1 MKTKKKS
8 LKIILSYFLS
18 LILILL
24 ANVGLIN
31 VCKDSIDVYAAN
43 LQGSSPISIDNSN
56 FNSNTDNEYPFA
68 PNSFT
73 ASQDIDT
80 AGVEAGVINLDE
92 EEYSD
97 YSKNPYSNDDYVL
110 MIESQGN
117 NVNFGYTTDRNISL
131 SAGSNYSISVD
142 VYTYNDENSN
152 NYGMASLYL
161 FDEDNKVY
169 ASIDNISSKNVWT
182 TYTFFITT
190 NNIEDLSLKLGL
202 YIKRAGVVLFDNIS
216 AYELN
221 DKTLTSRMNAANAS
235 TYTYINEVDNVVN
248 EYDVSNLF
256 SGYEFEQGKNT
267 PDYTMATVVNNTDDI
282 EASDGSKNTA
292 FKIVNKQATFAKYA
306 TSDDFLTLDQNTIY
320 KLTISVKTLDLSG
333 SANLQL
339 LQTNLDDDEEAVDS
353 DILSISSDT
362 GSSDNLSNNYD
373 EYTFFIN
380 SYPTKSTTYKLI
392 VGLGDEETTTT
403 GSLYITNITL
413 TKVNYDTFS
422 SATSGTTIAKVDLTT
437 DYVFSSS
444 EIMLDNGNFNFLKIE
459 DYNNPY
465 PAGAEAWT
473 VSTGE
478 GEQKYGIINTSQFD
492 MLDASQYTNLLNPTN
507 PDGSVSGNNVLML
520 YNASSDTLSYTST
533 AKTLSAKTYHKFT
546 AQVQTQNSPVTLSLV
561 TTKDEQEVVLSS
573 ITVETNLQQWRTVEM
588 YIYTGYQELD
598 VSLKITLDSDNYAYA
613 YVDNTMFDYLIQP
626 TEDVFNSITNSAT
639 VIKSDLSNMISSS
652 SSSSSSPFSTPDYF
666 TGSDNDAVFAGVVDL
681 ENTAALNQVIA
692 NPENFV
698 SFTSLAGENRQVLAI
713 RSMEEVYYTYTSN
726 IGFDLT
732 SGSYYR
738 ISVSVYTQN
747 LQLLTEGVDS
757 DLMGASIS
765 LSGFDNTFTQIVSD
779 NTWTT
784 YTFYISPDSDVT
796 TYLQLS
802 LGSAQA
808 GTMGDVF
815 FGNIEFD
822 DSLTDFDGINENEYT
837 KVLNTVSSTTEDDT
851 TDDSTDSSTSPDSN
865 NNWIYYIPTLL
876 FALAI
881 VIAIV
886 GVLVRKIKWKKPRK
900 KSKNEYD
907 RDRTVSRQVYM
918 RKATSMR
925 EAKIRELKKEIEE
938 LTNQRAQY
946 ENDYKKDLAT
956 LRDMK
961 IKRSNPNDIV
971 KLQKDMKKNQ
981 KLSANI
987 GVTIEKLQNE
997 IEYVKSEPY
1006 LNSLAK
1012 KLANEPSSEEPADQ
1026 DQDANS

>member
-24 ANVGLIN
+24 ANVGLLN
-31 VCKDSIDVYAAN
+31 VCKNSIDVYAAN
-43 LQGSSPISIDNSN
+43 LQGSSAISIDNSN
-56 FNSNTDNEYPFA
+56 FNSNTDSEYPFE

-80 AGVEAGVINLDE
+80 AGVEAGVINLDAD
-92 EEYSD
+92 D
-97 YSKNPYSNDDYVL
+97 YSSYSRNPLSSDDYVL
-110 MIESQGN
+110 MIESQGS
-117 NVNFGYTTDRNISL
+117 NVNFGYTTNNNISL

-142 VYTYNDENSN
+142 VYTSN
-152 NYGMASLYL
+152 NNGIASLYL
-161 FDEDNKVY
+161 FDEDNKVF
-169 ASIDNISSKNVWT
+169 ASIDNISSQNVWT
-182 TYTFFITT
+182 TYTFFIST
-190 NNIEDLSLKLGL
+190 NNIEDLNLKLGL

-221 DKTLTSRMNAANAS
+221 DKTLASRMNSTSAS

-256 SGYEFEQGKNT
+256 TGYEFEQGKNT

-292 FKIVNKQATFAKYA
+292 FKIVNNQATYAKYA
-306 TSDDFLTLDQNTIY
+306 TADDFLTLDQNTIY
-320 KLTISVKTLDLSG
+320 KLTINVKTLDLSG
-333 SANLQL
+333 NANLQL
-339 LQTNLDDDEEAVDS
+339 VQTNLDDDEEAVDS
-353 DILSISSDT
+353 EVLTITSNT

-373 EYTFFIN
+373 EYTFYIN

-403 GSLYITNITL
+403 GTLYITNITL

-422 SATSGTTIAKVDLTT
+422 SASSGSTIAKIDLTT

-444 EIMLDNGNFNFLKIE
+444 DIMLDNGNFNFLNIE

-478 GEQKYGIINTSQFD
+478 GDQKYGIVNTSQFD
-492 MLDASQYTNLLNPTN
+492 MLDASQYTNLLNPTD
-507 PDGSVSGNNVLML
+507 PDGTESGNNVLML
-520 YNASSDTLSYTST
+520 YNAGNDTLSYTST

-561 TTKDEQEVVLSS
+561 TTKDDQEVVLSS

-613 YVDNTMFDYLIQP
+613 YVDNTMFDYYIQP

-639 VIKSDLSNMISSS
+639 VVKTDLSNIISSS
-652 SSSSSSPFSTPDYF
+652 NSSSSTPFSTPDYF
-666 TGSDNDAVFAGVVDL
+666 TGTDNDAIFAGVVDL
-681 ENTAALNQVIA
+681 ENTSALNQVIA
-692 NPENFV
+692 DPENYV
-698 SFTSLAGENRQVLAI
+698 SFTSLAGENRQVLGI

-757 DLMGASIS
+757 ELMGASIS
-765 LSGFDNTFTQIVSD
+765 LSGFDDTFTQIVSN

-822 DSLTDFDGINENEYT
+822 DSLTSFDGINANDYT
-837 KVLNTVSSTTEDDT
+837 KVLNTVSSTTEDDS
-851 TDDSTDSSTSPDSN
+851 TDDSTDSTTSPDTN

-876 FALAI
+876 FGLAI

-886 GVLVRKIKWKKPRK
+886 GVLARKIKWNKPHK

-907 RDRTVSRQVYM
+907 RNQTVSRQVYM

-925 EAKIRELKKEIEE
+925 EARIRELKKEIET

-961 IKRSNPNDIV
+961 IKRSNPNDIA

-987 GVTIEKLQNE
+987 GVSIEKLQNE

-1006 LNSLAK
+1006 LNNLAK
-1012 KLANEPSSEEPADQ
+1012 KLASEPSNESTPTQ
-1026 DQDANS
+1026 DQDSNA

>member
-24 ANVGLIN
+24 ANVGLLN
-31 VCKDSIDVYAAN
+31 VCKNSIDVYAAN
-43 LQGSSPISIDNSN
+43 LQGSSAISIDNSN
-56 FNSNTDNEYPFA
+56 FNSNTDSEYPFE
-68 PNSFT
+68 PISFT

-80 AGVEAGVINLDE
+80 AGVEAGVINLDAD
-92 EEYSD
+92 D
-97 YSKNPYSNDDYVL
+97 YSSYSRNPLSSDDYVL
-110 MIESQGN
+110 MIESQGS
-117 NVNFGYTTDRNISL
+117 NVNFGYTTDNNISL

-142 VYTYNDENSN
+142 VYTSN
-152 NYGMASLYL
+152 NNGIASLYL
-161 FDEDNKVY
+161 FDEDNKVF
-169 ASIDNISSKNVWT
+169 ASIDNISSQNVWT
-182 TYTFFITT
+182 TYTFFIST
-190 NNIEDLSLKLGL
+190 NNIEDLNLKLGL

-221 DKTLTSRMNAANAS
+221 DKTLASRMNSTSAS

-256 SGYEFEQGKNT
+256 TGYEFEQGKNT

-292 FKIVNKQATFAKYA
+292 FKIVNNQATYAKYA
-306 TSDDFLTLDQNTIY
+306 TADDFLTLDQNTIY
-320 KLTISVKTLDLSG
+320 KLTINVKTLDLSG
-333 SANLQL
+333 NANLQL
-339 LQTNLDDDEEAVDS
+339 VQTNLDDDEEAVDS
-353 DILSISSDT
+353 EVLTITSNT

-373 EYTFFIN
+373 EYTFYIN

-403 GSLYITNITL
+403 GTLYITNITL

-422 SATSGTTIAKVDLTT
+422 SASSGSTIAKIDLTT

-444 EIMLDNGNFNFLKIE
+444 EIMLDNGNFNFLNIE

-478 GEQKYGIINTSQFD
+478 GDQKYGIVNTSQFD
-492 MLDASQYTNLLNPTN
+492 MLDASQYTNLLNPTD
-507 PDGSVSGNNVLML
+507 PDGTESGNNVLML
-520 YNASSDTLSYTST
+520 YNAGNDTLSYTST

-561 TTKDEQEVVLSS
+561 TTKDDQEVVLSS

-613 YVDNTMFDYLIQP
+613 YVDNTMFDYYIQP

-639 VIKSDLSNMISSS
+639 VVKTDLSNIISSS
-652 SSSSSSPFSTPDYF
+652 NSSSSTPFSTPDYF
-666 TGSDNDAVFAGVVDL
+666 TGTDNDSVFAGVVDL
-681 ENTAALNQVIA
+681 ENTSALNQVIA
-692 NPENFV
+692 DTENYV
-698 SFTSLAGENRQVLAI
+698 SFTSLAGENRQVLGI

-738 ISVSVYTQN
+738 ISLSVYTQN

-757 DLMGASIS
+757 ELMGASIS
-765 LSGFDNTFTQIVSD
+765 LSGFDDTFTQIVSN

-822 DSLTDFDGINENEYT
+822 DSLTSFDGINANDYT
-837 KVLNTVSSTTEDDT
+837 KVLNTVSSTTEDDS
-851 TDDSTDSSTSPDSN
+851 TDDSTDSTTSPDTN

-876 FALAI
+876 FGLAI

-886 GVLVRKIKWKKPRK
+886 GVLARKIKWKKPHK

-907 RDRTVSRQVYM
+907 RNQTVSRQVYM

-925 EAKIRELKKEIEE
+925 EARIRELKKEIET
-938 LTNQRAQY
+938 LTNQRTQY

-961 IKRSNPNDIV
+961 IKRSNPNDIA

-987 GVTIEKLQNE
+987 GVSIEKLQNE

-1006 LNSLAK
+1006 LNNLAK
-1012 KLANEPSSEEPADQ
+1012 KLASEPSNESTPTQ
-1026 DQDANS
+1026 DQDSNA

>member
-117 NVNFGYTTDRNISL
+117 NVNFGYTTDSNISL

-221 DKTLTSRMNAANAS
+221 DKTLASRMNAANAS

-256 SGYEFEQGKNT
+256 TGYEFEQGKNT

-444 EIMLDNGNFNFLKIE
+444 EIMLDNGNFNFLNIE

-507 PDGSVSGNNVLML
+507 PDGNVSGNNVLML

-561 TTKDEQEVVLSS
+561 TTKDEQEVTLSS

-639 VIKSDLSNMISSS
+639 VIKSDLSNMIS

-757 DLMGASIS
+757 ELMGASIS

-837 KVLNTVSSTTEDDT
+837 KVLNTVSSTTEDDN

>member
-24 ANVGLIN
+24 ANVGLLN
-31 VCKDSIDVYAAN
+31 VCKNSIDVYAAN
-43 LQGSSPISIDNSN
+43 LQGSSAISIDNSN
-56 FNSNTDNEYPFA
+56 FNSNTDSEYPFE

-80 AGVEAGVINLDE
+80 AGVEAGVINLDAD
-92 EEYSD
+92 D
-97 YSKNPYSNDDYVL
+97 YSSYSRNPLSSDDYVL
-110 MIESQGN
+110 MIESQGS
-117 NVNFGYTTDRNISL
+117 NVNFGYSTDSNISL

-142 VYTYNDENSN
+142 VYTSN
-152 NYGMASLYL
+152 NNGIASLYL
-161 FDEDNKVY
+161 FDEDNKVF
-169 ASIDNISSKNVWT
+169 ASIDNISSQNVWT
-182 TYTFFITT
+182 TYTFFIST
-190 NNIEDLSLKLGL
+190 NNIEDLNLKLGL

-221 DKTLTSRMNAANAS
+221 DKTLASRMNSTSAS

-248 EYDVSNLF
+248 EYDVSTLF
-256 SGYEFEQGKNT
+256 TGYEFEQGKNT

-292 FKIVNKQATFAKYA
+292 FKIVNNQATYAKYA
-306 TSDDFLTLDQNTIY
+306 TADDFLTLDQNTIY
-320 KLTISVKTLDLSG
+320 KLTINVKTLDLSG
-333 SANLQL
+333 NANLQL
-339 LQTNLDDDEEAVDS
+339 VQTNLDDDEEAVDS
-353 DILSISSDT
+353 EVLTITSNT

-373 EYTFFIN
+373 EYTFYIN

-403 GSLYITNITL
+403 GTLYITNITL

-422 SATSGTTIAKVDLTT
+422 SASSGSTIAKIDLTT

-444 EIMLDNGNFNFLKIE
+444 EIMLDNGNFNFLNIE

-478 GEQKYGIINTSQFD
+478 GDQKYGIVNTSQFD
-492 MLDASQYTNLLNPTN
+492 MLDASQYTNLLNPTD
-507 PDGSVSGNNVLML
+507 PDGTESGNNVLML
-520 YNASSDTLSYTST
+520 YNAGNDTLSYTST

-561 TTKDEQEVVLSS
+561 TTKDDQEVVFSS

-613 YVDNTMFDYLIQP
+613 YVDNTMFDYYIQP

-639 VIKSDLSNMISSS
+639 VVKTDLSNIISSS
-652 SSSSSSPFSTPDYF
+652 NSSSSTPFSTPDYF
-666 TGSDNDAVFAGVVDL
+666 TGTDNDSVFAGVVDL
-681 ENTAALNQVIA
+681 ENTSALNQVIA
-692 NPENFV
+692 DPENYV
-698 SFTSLAGENRQVLAI
+698 SFTSLAGENRQVLGI
-713 RSMEEVYYTYTSN
+713 RSMEEMYYTYTSN

-757 DLMGASIS
+757 ELMGASIS
-765 LSGFDNTFTQIVSD
+765 LSGFDDKFTQIVSN

-822 DSLTDFDGINENEYT
+822 DSLTSFDGINANDYT
-837 KVLNTVSSTTEDDT
+837 KVLNTVSSTTEDDS
-851 TDDSTDSSTSPDSN
+851 TDDSTDSTTSPDTN

-876 FALAI
+876 FGLAI

-886 GVLVRKIKWKKPRK
+886 GVLARKIKWNKPHK

-907 RDRTVSRQVYM
+907 RNQTVSRQVYM

-925 EAKIRELKKEIEE
+925 EARIRELKKEIET
-938 LTNQRAQY
+938 LTNQRTQY

-961 IKRSNPNDIV
+961 IKRSNPNDIA

-987 GVTIEKLQNE
+987 GVSIEKLQNE

-1006 LNSLAK
+1006 LNNLAK
-1012 KLANEPSSEEPADQ
+1012 KLASEPSNESTPTQ
-1026 DQDANS
+1026 DRDSNA

>member
-24 ANVGLIN
+24 ANVGLLN
-31 VCKDSIDVYAAN
+31 VCKNSIDVYAAN
-43 LQGSSPISIDNSN
+43 LQGSSAISIDNSN
-56 FNSNTDNEYPFA
+56 FNSNTDSEYPFE

-80 AGVEAGVINLDE
+80 AGVEAGVINLDAD
-92 EEYSD
+92 D
-97 YSKNPYSNDDYVL
+97 YSSYSRNPLSSDDYVL
-110 MIESQGN
+110 MIESQGS
-117 NVNFGYTTDRNISL
+117 NVNFGYTTNNNISL

-142 VYTYNDENSN
+142 VYTSN
-152 NYGMASLYL
+152 NNGIASLYL
-161 FDEDNKVY
+161 FDEDNKVF
-169 ASIDNISSKNVWT
+169 ASIDNISSQNVWT
-182 TYTFFITT
+182 TYTFFIST
-190 NNIEDLSLKLGL
+190 NNIEDLNLKLGL

-221 DKTLTSRMNAANAS
+221 DKTLASRMNSTSAS

-248 EYDVSNLF
+248 EYDVSTLF
-256 SGYEFEQGKNT
+256 TGYEFEQGKNT

-292 FKIVNKQATFAKYA
+292 FKIVNNQATYAKYA
-306 TSDDFLTLDQNTIY
+306 TADDFLTLDQNTIY
-320 KLTISVKTLDLSG
+320 KLTINVKTLDLSG
-333 SANLQL
+333 NANLQL
-339 LQTNLDDDEEAVDS
+339 VQTNLDDDEEAVDS
-353 DILSISSDT
+353 EVLTITSNT

-373 EYTFFIN
+373 EYTFYIN

-403 GSLYITNITL
+403 GTLYITNITL

-422 SATSGTTIAKVDLTT
+422 SASSGSTVGIIDLTT

-444 EIMLDNGNFNFLKIE
+444 DIMLDNGNFNFLNIE

-478 GEQKYGIINTSQFD
+478 GDQKYGIVNTSQFD
-492 MLDASQYTNLLNPTN
+492 MLDASQYTNLLNPTD
-507 PDGSVSGNNVLML
+507 PDGTESGNNVLML
-520 YNASSDTLSYTST
+520 YNAGNDTLSYTST

-561 TTKDEQEVVLSS
+561 TTKDDQEVVLSS

-613 YVDNTMFDYLIQP
+613 YVDNTMFDYYIQP

-639 VIKSDLSNMISSS
+639 VVKTDLSNIISSS
-652 SSSSSSPFSTPDYF
+652 NSSSSTPFSTPDYF
-666 TGSDNDAVFAGVVDL
+666 TGTDNDAIFAGVVDL
-681 ENTAALNQVIA
+681 ENTSALNQVIA
-692 NPENFV
+692 DPENYV
-698 SFTSLAGENRQVLAI
+698 SFTSLAGENRQVLGI

-757 DLMGASIS
+757 ELMGASIS
-765 LSGFDNTFTQIVSD
+765 LSGFDDTFTQIVSN

-822 DSLTDFDGINENEYT
+822 DSLTSFDGINANDYT
-837 KVLNTVSSTTEDDT
+837 KVLNTVSSTTEDDS
-851 TDDSTDSSTSPDSN
+851 TDDSTDSTTSPDTN

-876 FALAI
+876 FGLAI

-886 GVLVRKIKWKKPRK
+886 GVLARKIKWNKPHK

-907 RDRTVSRQVYM
+907 RNQTVSRQVYM

-925 EAKIRELKKEIEE
+925 EARIRELKKEIET
-938 LTNQRAQY
+938 LTNQRTQY

-961 IKRSNPNDIV
+961 IKRSNPNDIA

-987 GVTIEKLQNE
+987 GVSIEKLQNE

-1006 LNSLAK
+1006 LNNLAK
-1012 KLANEPSSEEPADQ
+1012 KLASEPSNESTPTQ
-1026 DQDANS
+1026 DRDSNA